1 MFAKWGKFI
10 GNPGG
15 NLKCGSVYPSCFLII
30 IYALVFPPCVSNV
43 SIIASRITKTTPVF
57 AALKACLEYQQLSL
71 NVPL

>member
-1 MFAKWGKFI
+1 MYAKWGKFI

-43 SIIASRITKTTPVF
+43 SISASRIIKNTPVF
-57 AALKACLEYQQLSL
+57 APLKAGVEYQLRDYAQDR
-71 NVPL
+71 